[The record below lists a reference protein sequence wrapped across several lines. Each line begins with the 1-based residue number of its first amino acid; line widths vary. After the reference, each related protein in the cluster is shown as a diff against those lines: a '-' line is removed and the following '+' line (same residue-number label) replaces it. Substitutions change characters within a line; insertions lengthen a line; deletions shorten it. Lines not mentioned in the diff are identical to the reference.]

1 MWNDEF
7 QLPDG
12 SYSMSYYIKIIL
24 SISYKNMKYYPPIP
38 LFIFTSIELLLD
50 FFFKIKD
57 EYKL

>member
-12 SYSMSYYIKIIL
+12 SYSVAYYIKIIL

-38 LFIFTSIELLLD
+38 LSIFTSIELLLD
-50 FFFKIKD
+50 FIFKIKD
-57 EYKL
+57 GYKL